1 MGFGLVRWVV
11 MSGVTLFLLPSF
23 ALPADKDIPESLL
36 PSLERVWKMQ
46 DREMEK
52 LQGQLREA
60 SASNSPNRRTAMAKI
75 KKQIT
80 YIRNGGVPLIELKA
94 WELREG
100 DVGQFD
106 IYQLRVEVKKVVDN
120 RTVVIIPVQRVLEE
134 TISEYKTKI
143 TYAGEHD
150 HSEDSVSH
158 TKVSY
163 KPGAAIILFGW
174 PAHNINEKTDFRDL
188 GWFQVLSVKS
198 CKDLKYSNIDKNVE
212 LVLVP
217 LDTKSLAPHLKKR
230 PKTTT

>member
-60 SASNSPNRRTAMAKI
+60 SASNSPNRRAAMAKI

-94 WELREG
+94 WELKPG
-100 DVGQFD
+100 DVGQLD
-106 IYQLRVEVKKVVDN
+106 MEDLQIEVKEVVDDKTIVVIPIQ
-120 RTVVIIPVQRVLEE
+120 RTVRGQVSEIIKGVAVTPY
-134 TISEYKTKI
+134 SEKI
-143 TYAGEHD
+143 KRYA
-150 HSEDSVSH
+150 
-158 TKVSY
+158 
-163 KPGAAIILFGW
+163 PIILCGW
-174 PAHNINEKTDFRDL
+174 PADRIKSSTDLKKL
-188 GWFQVLSVKS
+188 GWFEVVNTKNKGQVM
-198 CKDLKYSNIDKNVE
+198 
-212 LVLVP
+212 LVP